1 MRATLFLLIGFGLAC
16 LIGFATLGGPGPR
29 IEDATPL
36 DATPATSPPLALFGV
51 LVFGS
56 WATLLIRDS
65 SWLRVVLC
73 VVVVAIG
80 LLVLLAGAFSAYW
93 DHYMRP
99 GETVGWWAIGTG
111 VLMLLSQIVG
121 WLRATRAWDDEGP
134 VEP

>member
-1 MRATLFLLIGFGLAC
+1 MRSMLFLLIGLALAC
-16 LIGFATLGGPGPR
+16 LFGFAMFDASPPR
-29 IEDATPL
+29 IEDASL
-36 DATPATSPPLALFGV
+36 DAAPTTSPPLALFGL

-65 SWLRVVLC
+65 SWLRVVACML
-73 VVVVAIG
+73 VVGIG
-80 LLVLLAGAFSAYW
+80 VLVLLAGAFAAYW

-99 GETVGWWAIGTG
+99 SETVGWWGIGTG

-134 VEP
+134 MEP